1 MIERLKQFAVRLKR
15 DIHTLYF
22 AAQDSRTPWYA
33 KLVVL
38 IVIAYAFSPVD
49 LIPDFI
55 PVIGLLDEL
64 ILLPLGIALAIRL
77 LPEAVLSECRARQMA
92 KSERGKV
99 LGYIAAACV
108 IFLWLAVVYWL
119 VGRFW

>member
-1 MIERLKQFAVRLKR
+1 MIEWLKQLAFRLKR

-22 AAQDSRTPWYA
+22 AARDPLTPWYA

-55 PVIGLLDEL
+55 PVIGFLDDL

-77 LPEAVLSECRARQMA
+77 IPDTILNECRAREMIT
-92 KSERGKV
+92 SERMRV

-108 IFLWLAVVYWL
+108 IFIWLVAAYWL
-119 VGRFW
+119 FRRFW